1 VLLIV
6 LHDNQA
12 SYTKHMST
20 PEFDRPPLD
29 FHAHWTRIVVNLRNV
44 GEDLRVDL
52 RAYGFGEMLRE
63 LGVLDLP
70 GEGLFHAEGG
80 AFVEFCYRGLVN
92 RSSGC
97 LGGCYFSKF

>member
-6 LHDNQA
+6 LHDDQA
-12 SYTKHMST
+12 SYAKYMST
-20 PEFDRPPLD
+20 PEFYGPPFNL
-29 FHAHWTRIVVNLRNV
+29 HAHGARVVVDLRNV

-63 LGVLDLP
+63 FGVLDLP

-80 AFVEFCYRGLVN
+80 AFVEFCYRGLVS
-92 RSSGC
+92 RLSGC